1 LRTSCP
7 NRIPVI
13 SKLVLVLDIYS
24 SLSLIWRYSYC
35 LVFQGAT
42 SIREQFPLFPLRLTQ
57 QIANH
62 LHFQHPMVR
71 GVRGVPVEVLN
82 VMTTDFL
89 LTLRTPEG
97 GLRYK
102 AIAVKHNESIPERE
116 AQKLEIERMFW
127 QLIDV
132 EFQIYVG
139 SELNNVV
146 GKNICWATS
155 VLRDGSEFYDKY
167 PLDKILW
174 KLKPDVYP
182 IVGLRAMISSIFGVD
197 AQEAMMLLQ
206 AMIGLKMINVDL
218 SYPILETGLIKII
231 SNDHYIGL
239 NANGY
244 Y

>member
-1 LRTSCP
+1 
-7 NRIPVI
+7 
-13 SKLVLVLDIYS
+13 
-24 SLSLIWRYSYC
+24 
-35 LVFQGAT
+35 
-42 SIREQFPLFPLRLTQ
+42 
-57 QIANH
+57 
-62 LHFQHPMVR
+62 MVR
-71 GVRGVPVEVLN
+71 SKRSTCRSSECYDN
-82 VMTTDFL
+82 RFL

-102 AIAVKHNESIPERE
+102 AVAVKQNESIPERE

-146 GKNICWATS
+146 GKNICWVTS
-155 VLRDGSEFYDKY
+155 VLRDGSVFYDKY

-182 IVGLRAMISSIFGVD
+182 IVGLRAMISSIIGVD
-197 AQEAMMLLQ
+197 AQAMMLLQ
-206 AMIGLKMINVDL
+206 AMIGLKMIKIDL

-231 SNDHYIGL
+231 SMATI
-239 NANGY
+239 
-244 Y
+244 